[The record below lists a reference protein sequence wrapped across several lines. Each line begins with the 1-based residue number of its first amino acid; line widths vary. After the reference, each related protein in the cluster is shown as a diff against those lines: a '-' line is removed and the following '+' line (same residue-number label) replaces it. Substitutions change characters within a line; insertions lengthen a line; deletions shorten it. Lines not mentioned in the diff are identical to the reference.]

1 MKECKKCDRTF
12 DDSVTFCPFCGEK
25 LGDEDSQVFNESHI
39 EDAVLKNVQGPSE
52 KETPLPP
59 GKVSSFLLRR
69 KLGIY
74 LGLLIAILPFFIT
87 GFSFYF
93 TWYILIA
100 ITILAVFAALG
111 SEEKTE
117 ENLSMVNTCLVVII
131 IIAFIMYMWGPLN
144 PNY

>member
-1 MKECKKCDRTF
+1 MGAIHGLF
-12 DDSVTFCPFCGEK
+12 P
-25 LGDEDSQVFNESHI
+25 
-39 EDAVLKNVQGPSE
+39 
-52 KETPLPP
+52 
-59 GKVSSFLLRR
+59 LRR
-69 KLGIY
+69 IY